1 MWFTII
7 RRIRVFL
14 FKLEI
19 FFVMILLPIMSL
31 SCATPAKVKRQLSGL
46 ASSGVW
52 HRVNEGQTLWRIA
65 KTYRVSLDEIK
76 DVNEIQDVSHIS
88 VGTWI
93 FIPGASSPL
102 FVQGK
107 NENPIADSTDTGF
120 VWPVRGEV
128 VRTFGKYKNDF
139 NYGIDIRTGSN
150 EDVVASHEGVVVM
163 SGTIRGY
170 GTTIIIEHGND
181 FFSLYSKNLKSFV
194 REGQFVEKNNVIAKT
209 GLQGENTVEILHYE
223 LFYKGK
229 PVNPLFYL
237 P

>member
-1 MWFTII
+1 MMG
-7 RRIRVFL
+7 RIGVIL
-14 FKLEI
+14 FKLEV
-19 FFVMILLPIMSL
+19 FFVIFLIPIMIF
-31 SCATPAKVKRQLSGL
+31 SCATGARVEKQPSGPT
-46 ASSGVW
+46 SSGVW

-65 KTYRVSLDEIK
+65 KTYRVSLEEIK
-76 DVNEIQDVSHIS
+76 EVNEIQDVFHIP

-93 FIPGASSPL
+93 FIPKASRPL

-107 NENPIADSTDTGF
+107 DENPIADSTDVGF

-128 VRTFGKYKNDF
+128 VRAFGKFENDF
-139 NYGIDIRTGSN
+139 NYGIDIKTGSN

-163 SGTIRGY
+163 AGTVRGY

-181 FFSLYSKNLKSFV
+181 FFSLYSKNLKSLV
-194 REGQFVEKNNVIAKT
+194 REGQVVKKNNVIAKT
-209 GLQGENTVEILHYE
+209 LSPGENTAEILHYE
-223 LFYKGK
+223 LFYRGK